1 MPRLAA
7 LTAFAAIAATGAL
20 SACAATPEARPE
32 TYVFPEGLKVMS
44 EGYPYAGGP
53 CRLLGET
60 FATSELLDDSAD
72 LLGCPADAMQD
83 PRVSSVGRVVG
94 QYEGVVLVSVAKSAR
109 P

>member
-1 MPRLAA
+1 MRRLAPA
-7 LTAFAAIAATGAL
+7 LLSVIALCGL
-20 SACAATPEARPE
+20 SACATPTSEPGQAA
-32 TYVFPEGLKVMS
+32 YAFPEGLRIMS
-44 EGYPYAGGP
+44 EGYPYSGGP

-94 QYEGVVLVSVAKSAR
+94 QYEGVVLVSVPKRAK